1 MILDEDKERGRQLL
15 AQIRDGMEVV
25 DRAGTRIGTVTRVE
39 GGHFKILRPEQEPHN
54 AHQFVEPELI
64 HSVDEKVTLT
74 PSWDE
79 LRRLW
84 SQGEFAGHHGQH
96 RPI

>member
-1 MILDEDKERGRQLL
+1 MFSDENKERGRQLL

-25 DRAGTRIGTVTRVE
+25 DPVGTRVGTVTRVE
-39 GGHFKILRPEQEPHN
+39 GGHLKILRPEQEPHN
-54 AHQFVEPELI
+54 AHQFVAPELI
-64 HSVDEKVTLT
+64 QSVDDRVVLAR
-74 PSWDE
+74 SWDE

-84 SQGEFAGHHGQH
+84 SQGEFAAHHGQH

>member
-1 MILDEDKERGRQLL
+1 MLRQKDKERGRQLL

-25 DRAGTRIGTVTRVE
+25 DSGGTRVGTVTRVE
-39 GGHFKILRPEQEPHN
+39 GGHLKILRPEQEPHN

-64 HSVDEKVTLT
+64 GSVDQRVTLT
-74 PSWDE
+74 RPWDE

-84 SQGEFAGHHGQH
+84 SQSEFAEHHGQH
-96 RPI
+96 RPV